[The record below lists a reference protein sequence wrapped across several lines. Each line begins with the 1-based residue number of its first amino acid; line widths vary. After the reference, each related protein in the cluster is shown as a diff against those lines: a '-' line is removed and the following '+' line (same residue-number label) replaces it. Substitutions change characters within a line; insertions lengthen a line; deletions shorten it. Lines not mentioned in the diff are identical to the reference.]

1 MIRYTKEQL
10 EKNQVFASR
19 ELKDQI
25 LELMAEKNSNLVI
38 NFSYTDYGGTFFD
51 KVVSKFFQ
59 QKRELENEIDYLV
72 ENTIYFGENFWL
84 INPEL
89 VAEMDENEIEFEGL
103 EEFYYQCEAEEVEE
117 YVNYFLEEHP
127 QIELDSFEKQRLKEY
142 IENNCTFNVQ
152 GVDFAEYAVEE
163 FVENTLNK
171 NIA

>member
-59 QKRELENEIDYLV
+59 QNKELENEVDYLV
-72 ENTIYFGENFWL
+72 ENTCYFGENFWL

-89 VAEMDENEIEFEGL
+89 VSEMDENEIEFEGL
-103 EEFYYQCEAEEVEE
+103 ESYYYQCEAEAVEKDVE
-117 YVNYFLEEHP
+117 YYNDDKNLELSEDERF
-127 QIELDSFEKQRLKEY
+127 QLKEF

-152 GVDFAEYAVEE
+152 GVEISESSVEE

-171 NIA
+171 KIA